1 MVSSIL
7 AMTCIYTRPLNDQE
21 LRLHLQR
28 GDSIAFTDAVSDW
41 KSIERQ
47 IERLG
52 FGNDYAVSRA
62 SRPDS
67 AGLQR
72 HTRVTPLH
80 MPTQA

>member
-1 MVSSIL
+1 
-7 AMTCIYTRPLNDQE
+7 MTCVYARPLNDQE

-28 GDSIAFTDAVSDW
+28 GDSIAFTDAVRDW

-47 IERLG
+47 VERLG

-62 SRPDS
+62 SRPDP
-67 AGLQR
+67 AGLQC